1 MAFAIASPARLAA
14 RTSAAAPRRGSALVV
29 RASASEPVDRRAVL
43 GAGLAG
49 KGGIGKLMEE
59 KGSEKEEEKKV

>member
-1 MAFAIASPARLAA
+1 MAFAVASPARLAA
-14 RTSAAAPRRGSALVV
+14 RNTTAAAPRRGSAVVV

-49 KGGIGKLMEE
+49 KD
-59 KGSEKEEEKKV
+59 